1 MMCKLCGT
9 IAKFRVNSLNS
20 YRRILG
26 LDPGLRHTGWGVI
39 DVRGNVLTPVAHGVI
54 SSKADETAVRLNEI
68 FVGISEVIKTHSPD
82 EAAVEE
88 VFLNKN
94 PGSTLKLGMAR
105 GVALLVPAHFGLP
118 VGEYSANK
126 VKKSVVGAGHATKE
140 QVSHMVCILLPKAAP
155 VKLDAADALA
165 VAICHAHHMRVPA

>member
-1 MMCKLCGT
+1 MFKLCGI
-9 IAKFRVNSLNS
+9 IAKFLVRFLKNCK
-20 YRRILG
+20 RILG
-26 LDPGLRHTGWGVI
+26 IDPGLCHTGWGVI
-39 DVRGNVLTPVAHGVI
+39 DIKGNMLTPVAHGVI
-54 SSKADETAVRLNEI
+54 SSKADEMAMRLNEI
-68 FVGISEVIKTHSPD
+68 FKGISDVIGMYSPD

-105 GVALLVPAHFGLP
+105 GVALLAPAHFGLP

-126 VKKSVVGAGHATKE
+126 VKKSVVGVGHATKE

-165 VAICHAHHMRVPA
+165 VAICHAHHIGAPV